1 MKSKVLVVFITIL
14 LALSAIN
21 STSLAAPSANN
32 ICEFTQ
38 PSGEKFKAYIRGD
51 ERLNWLETVTGEILM
66 LSPDGNY
73 KYATMTSTGLQPGK
87 TTFSPSQKTT
97 GEITVNNLSEC
108 LALSNIPSVD
118 NIPSIN
124 TLSSSDPTGPRITGP
139 HHALVLLVEFADI
152 SMQNPDPAIW
162 SNLIFGNSGKTV
174 NTYFKEVS
182 NDLFYLIPAEEINE
196 TENDGVIRVTLP
208 YNHPD
213 TFNWLDKP
221 SGKVVQEALQAA
233 DPYIDYS
240 RYDLNNNGVLMSDE
254 LHIIAV
260 FAGYERSYTSRKPS
274 VWARHGQLGGIELDG
289 VRYVGYH
296 TVQGEMHG
304 DHIATIGV
312 FCHELGHDLGLRDLY
327 DIDGSSSGV
336 GIHSLMG
343 SGNWGDMTG
352 EFPGTTPVHLDP
364 WSKSFLGFVNPQ
376 VITSSGIYTLN
387 ASPYNYNVL
396 KIPTANPYEYFLL
409 ENRQFNGF
417 DAPLQYSIGIGGI
430 AIWHIDQG
438 QQTNNNEEHKFVDLE
453 EANEGILGFSQLDTR
468 NMTSGKLEHYYNP
481 YVNTLFSNE
490 ATPDSSL
497 YCGQATDITVNII
510 SDSADTMQVS
520 IELGEDSTPLPKP
533 NPEPISLTIESLI
546 ADKPSPQKIYNPI
559 RWTCN
564 TWGGSDNKLYKFDV
578 YNGILPV
585 QYGIW
590 TTNNYFDWYP
600 FTPSP
605 FYKIKVTV
613 MDLSDGTIVSETSPY
628 YSINLF

>member
-1 MKSKVLVVFITIL
+1 
-14 LALSAIN
+14 
-21 STSLAAPSANN
+21 
-32 ICEFTQ
+32 
-38 PSGEKFKAYIRGD
+38 
-51 ERLNWLETVTGEILM
+51 
-66 LSPDGNY
+66 
-73 KYATMTSTGLQPGK
+73 
-87 TTFSPSQKTT
+87 
-97 GEITVNNLSEC
+97 
-108 LALSNIPSVD
+108 
-118 NIPSIN
+118 
-124 TLSSSDPTGPRITGP
+124 
-139 HHALVLLVEFADI
+139 
-152 SMQNPDPAIW
+152 MQNPDPAIW

-274 VWARHGQLGGIELDG
+274 VWAHHGQLGGIELDG

-387 ASPYNYNVL
+387 ASPYNYNCLLYTSGPVILGPVGSEEDRVL
-396 KIPTANPYEYFLL
+396 IEGMLST
-409 ENRQFNGF
+409 
-417 DAPLQYSIGIGGI
+417 
-430 AIWHIDQG
+430 
-438 QQTNNNEEHKFVDLE
+438 
-453 EANEGILGFSQLDTR
+453 EGIFERARHSERLFTVISPVVFWEGLKVVCLLY
-468 NMTSGKLEHYYNP
+468 TSRC
-481 YVNTLFSNE
+481 V
-490 ATPDSSL
+490 
-497 YCGQATDITVNII
+497 
-510 SDSADTMQVS
+510 
-520 IELGEDSTPLPKP
+520 
-533 NPEPISLTIESLI
+533 
-546 ADKPSPQKIYNPI
+546 
-559 RWTCN
+559 
-564 TWGGSDNKLYKFDV
+564 
-578 YNGILPV
+578 
-585 QYGIW
+585 
-590 TTNNYFDWYP
+590 
-600 FTPSP
+600 
-605 FYKIKVTV
+605 
-613 MDLSDGTIVSETSPY
+613 
-628 YSINLF
+628 